1 MPSMPARLDT
11 VAALRRRAA
20 ARAAGRVPDSPGA
33 RNGGQRT
40 ASRNNNR
47 QAAKRENGGQA
58 ANAGQRDALL
68 QNHLGLVHHVA
79 RQMARKLGAMVEL
92 EDLVSAGAV
101 GLVQAMDSFDASRG
115 LSFSTFAVPRIRGA
129 ILDDLRRQDGV
140 PRNIRR
146 RTRDLAR
153 ATEILAARLGRA
165 PSHDEI
171 ALVMRVPAESIRR
184 WEADAQAAVTCSLD
198 QPHRGGDG
206 DAAATLAETLLDHA
220 APDVDDALTH
230 EREVERLKVAIA
242 ALREQERTVLALSFF
257 EELKLHEIAQVLRLS
272 VCRISQV
279 RTAALAKLRVALSDL
294 RAA

>member
-1 MPSMPARLDT
+1 MPARLDT
-11 VAALRRRAA
+11 SAALRRRAA
-20 ARAAGRVPDSPGA
+20 ARSAGPLADSPVVRKGA
-33 RNGGQRT
+33 QRAANSHREQRT
-40 ASRNNNR
+40 AQASRNLGAS
-47 QAAKRENGGQA
+47 AAERES
-58 ANAGQRDALL
+58 LL
-68 QNHLGLVHHVA
+68 HSHLGLVHHVA

-115 LSFSTFAVPRIRGA
+115 LSLSTFAVPRIRGA

-184 WEADAQAAVTCSLD
+184 WETEAQAAVTCSLD

-206 DAAATLAETLLDHA
+206 DDAATLAETLLDHA

-242 ALREQERTVLALSFF
+242 ALKEQERTVLALNFF

>member
-1 MPSMPARLDT
+1 MPTMPARPDT
-11 VAALRRRAA
+11 VAALRRAA
-20 ARAAGRVPDSPGA
+20 ARSAGRLPASPVT
-33 RNGGQRT
+33 RNSGLRAGNRANQA
-40 ASRNNNR
+40 ASRNHA
-47 QAAKRENGGQA
+47 QGA
-58 ANAGQRDALL
+58 ANRRERESVL
-68 QNHLGLVHHVA
+68 QSHLGLVHHVA

-92 EDLVSAGAV
+92 DDLVSAGSV
-101 GLVQAMDSFDASRG
+101 GLVQAMDAFDASRG

-165 PSHDEI
+165 PAHDEI
-171 ALVMRVPAESIRR
+171 ALVMRVPAETIRV
-184 WEADAQAAVTCSLD
+184 WETDAQAAMTCSLD
-198 QPHRGGDG
+198 QQRGSDR
-206 DAAATLAETLLDHA
+206 DDAATLAETLLDHA
-220 APDVDDALTH
+220 APDIEDTLTH

-242 ALREQERTVLALSFF
+242 GLKEQERTVLALNYF